1 MKKFTFK
8 TEKATG
14 KYRSFEP
21 DRHVVKY
28 NKKECGT
35 IHDGEP
41 YTIRLQVMKNKEEAE
56 KSNCPWKWIKL
67 KKESKSLQE
76 AKDYLNTMVEK
87 IHSTFTLF
95 LNDD

>member
-1 MKKFTFK
+1 
-8 TEKATG
+8 
-14 KYRSFEP
+14 
-21 DRHVVKY
+21 
-28 NKKECGT
+28 
-35 IHDGEP
+35 
-41 YTIRLQVMKNKEEAE
+41 MKNKEEAE